1 MLQLFFD
8 DVCVINCTP
17 PLIPDSGLN
26 CGEFVVLYWR
36 CCTGESLLMCMQV
49 VKS

>member
-1 MLQLFFD
+1 MLVFLGPSVATFFD

-26 CGEFVVLYWR
+26 SR
-36 CCTGESLLMCMQV
+36 
-49 VKS
+49 VKHDNSVTTLRLTCFDD